1 VKKRAH
7 YFQDVP
13 VQLRVLVKL
22 RGGGGG
28 MEGLGRRC
36 FMGCR
41 FFTAFSLCEFYP
53 AGRGGEGKGKG
64 DDRG

>member
-1 VKKRAH
+1 MKKRAH

-22 RGGGGG
+22 KGGGG

-36 FMGCR
+36 FMECR

-53 AGRGGEGKGKG
+53 TEKREEGEEEGGW
-64 DDRG
+64 

>member
-1 VKKRAH
+1 
-7 YFQDVP
+7 
-13 VQLRVLVKL
+13 
-22 RGGGGG
+22 